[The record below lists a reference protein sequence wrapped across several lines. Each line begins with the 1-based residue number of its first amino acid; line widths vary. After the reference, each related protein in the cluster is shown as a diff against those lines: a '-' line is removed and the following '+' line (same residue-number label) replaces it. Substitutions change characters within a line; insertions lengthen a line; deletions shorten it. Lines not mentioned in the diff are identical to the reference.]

1 MIEYKSPKTGYRGVL
16 YGKTSMS
23 IYDKDG
29 KEILHTGFRSINTPY
44 ELKNY
49 VENWVPK
56 LCKILMEDDME
67 DDDDDEEI

>member
-1 MIEYKSPKTGYRGVL
+1 MIEYTSPKTGYRGVL

-29 KEILHTGFRSINTPY
+29 KEVMHTGFRSINTPY

-49 VENWVPK
+49 VENLFPK
-56 LCKILMEDDME
+56 LLKILMEDE
-67 DDDDDEEI
+67 NDE